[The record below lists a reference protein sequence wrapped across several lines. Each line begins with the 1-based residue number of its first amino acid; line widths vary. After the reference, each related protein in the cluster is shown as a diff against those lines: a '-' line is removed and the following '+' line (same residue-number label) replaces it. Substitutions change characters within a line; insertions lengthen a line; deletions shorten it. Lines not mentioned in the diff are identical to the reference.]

1 MRRSANYPVTWSGAG
16 WENLLFRSIGNF
28 ADNLT
33 KLSTPKDDTDR
44 DAFMSD
50 QDALSTPSDESDVT
64 QATRDIA
71 DVAAVEVITTAAV
84 HLMSAAAVK
93 VGLADDPENQIDL
106 DEARKLINALA
117 GLITAGAPDISDM
130 HARSLRDGLRS
141 VQLAFREASPI
152 PDAIGQGPGEKYT
165 GPVN

>member
-1 MRRSANYPVTWSGAG
+1 MSEQNAEAVDHDAAYP
-16 WENLLFRSIGNF
+16 E
-28 ADNLT
+28 
-33 KLSTPKDDTDR
+33 DD
-44 DAFMSD
+44 DAS
-50 QDALSTPSDESDVT
+50 
-64 QATRDIA
+64 QAVRDIA
-71 DVAAVEVITTAAV
+71 DVAAVEVITTASV
-84 HLMSAAAVK
+84 HLLSAAAVK

-117 GLITAGAPDISDM
+117 GLITAGAPEVSDM

-152 PDAIGQGPGEKYT
+152 PDAIGKGPGEKYT